1 MSSQPF
7 FIKKENGLHLMEI
20 CIIAPLKSS
29 DPTYSIAGVIKS
41 QAALLAAHRHK
52 VTVIVNEDFSGP
64 GIPGASLLKILPS
77 SNLIDYRS
85 KLNLTK
91 EHEDFADEVAVL
103 LSSRV
108 NQYDAI
114 FTHDLIFTGWNL
126 PYALAIMS
134 VSAENSDPD
143 LRWFHWVHSF
153 PFSVKDWWD
162 IKHYSGNHTVIYPT
176 KALLKQVGAAFNT
189 TNIKCI
195 PHVIDPRVINRFID
209 QTKDIVDLVPSLLSS
224 DIVQIYPAAT
234 DRFESKGI
242 RELTNLFGLLKKAG
256 HSVCLMISNQFSG
269 RRENRLIDPVYY
281 YENVA
286 RRCGLEPYVDYIF
299 TSELFGGRYKE
310 GIPQR
315 VLFELMTLSN
325 LFVIPS
331 KSESFGLGLLE
342 AITSGTVV
350 CVANEHLNLPIRQ
363 YTSFDFKGPGDTDLF
378 VDLQKMTELV
388 DWISNEM
395 ETNQV
400 VKAKTL
406 IRQQFNPAAVYS
418 NYYKKLL
425 RSTKKKDPRPRCYD
439 VRGE

>member
-1 MSSQPF
+1 
-7 FIKKENGLHLMEI
+7 MEI

-41 QAALLAAHRHK
+41 QAALLSNHRHK
-52 VTVIVNEDFSGP
+52 VSVIVNEDFSGP
-64 GIPGASLLKILPS
+64 GIPGATLLKILPS
-77 SNLIDYRS
+77 SDLIDYKS
-85 KLNLTK
+85 KLNISK
-91 EHEDFADEVAVL
+91 AHEDLADEIAVI
-103 LSSRV
+103 LSSRIP
-108 NQYDAI
+108 QYDVI
-114 FTHDLIFTGWNL
+114 ITHDIIFTGWNL

-134 VSAENSDPD
+134 AASENDNTD

-153 PFSVKDWWD
+153 PFSTKDWWD
-162 IKHYSGNHTVIYPT
+162 MNHYSGNHTVVYPT
-176 KALLKQVGAAFNT
+176 KALLKQVGQAFNT
-189 TNIKCI
+189 TKVKCI
-195 PHVIDPRVINRFID
+195 PHVIDPKIVNRFTD
-209 QTKDIVDLVPSLLSS
+209 QTRDIVDLVPSLLSA

-234 DRFESKGI
+234 DRFESKGV

-256 HSVCLMISNQFSG
+256 HSVCLVIPNQFSG
-269 RRENRLIDPVYY
+269 RRDNRLIDPVHY

-286 RRCGLEPYVDYIF
+286 RRCGLEPYVDYVF

-310 GIPQR
+310 GLPQR
-315 VLFELMTLSN
+315 VLFELMSLSN

-388 DWISNEM
+388 DWILNEM

-400 VKAKTL
+400 IKAKTL
-406 IRQQFNPAAVYS
+406 IRQQFNPSAVYS
-418 NYYKKLL
+418 NYYRKLL
-425 RSTKKKDPRPRCYD
+425 RFPKKKESRPRCYD
-439 VRGE
+439 VGVD